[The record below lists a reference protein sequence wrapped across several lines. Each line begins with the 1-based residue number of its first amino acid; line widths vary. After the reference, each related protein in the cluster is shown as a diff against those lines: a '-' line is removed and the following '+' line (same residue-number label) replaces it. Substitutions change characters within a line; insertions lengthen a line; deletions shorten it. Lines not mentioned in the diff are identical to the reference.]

1 MRILFNLLMAAWFI
15 WLIYR
20 SFNRPQPK
28 DPASTPERKK
38 VDSIVIEKKDCSSD
52 DDKP

>member
-20 SFNRPQPK
+20 SFNRLRPK
-28 DPASTPERKK
+28 DPAAAQGRKK
-38 VDSIVIEKKDCSSD
+38 VDSIVIEKKD